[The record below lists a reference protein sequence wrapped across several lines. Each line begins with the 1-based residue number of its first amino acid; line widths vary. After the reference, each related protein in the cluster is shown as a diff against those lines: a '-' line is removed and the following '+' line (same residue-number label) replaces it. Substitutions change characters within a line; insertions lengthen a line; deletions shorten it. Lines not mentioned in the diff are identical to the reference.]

1 MIGALIGTATGFIVI
16 LIFVL
21 LKRFDKRILY
31 GLTLS
36 AIGFL
41 YVGYT
46 WTDITQEITN
56 IPQAIFFLFLAYLG
70 IKKNFNFL
78 IAGYF
83 LHGIWDI
90 TYSLHADSS
99 LIPPEYDWFCLTID
113 FMIGF
118 YLLIIKSR
126 FKGKPNV
133 LS

>member
-1 MIGALIGTATGFIVI
+1 MIGALIGTAIGLIVI
-16 LIFVL
+16 LIFAL
-21 LKRFDKRILY
+21 LKRYDKSILY
-31 GLTLS
+31 GLTLA

-41 YVGYT
+41 YVGFV

-56 IPQAIFFLFLAYLG
+56 IPQAIFFLFLAYWG

-90 TYSLHADSS
+90 TYGLHADSS
-99 LIPPEYDWFCLTID
+99 LIPPQYDWFCFTID

-118 YLLIIKSR
+118 YLIIIKNR
-126 FKGKPNV
+126 LKPNPAE